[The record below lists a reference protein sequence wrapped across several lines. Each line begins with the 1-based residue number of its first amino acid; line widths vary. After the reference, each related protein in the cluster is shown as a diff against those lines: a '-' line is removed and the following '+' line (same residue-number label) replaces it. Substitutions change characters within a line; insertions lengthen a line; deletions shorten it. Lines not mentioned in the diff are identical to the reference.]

1 MLDIIIEIQNAK
13 DITRIASFEND
24 YDTMIADPSGNLD
37 WIKTNIRGHDYFN
50 SVHSKS
56 IRYEDYVNELPESVF
71 KNIIDFL
78 DNIPYFLSK
87 KF

>member
-1 MLDIIIEIQNAK
+1 M
-13 DITRIASFEND
+13 END
-24 YDTMIADPSGNLD
+24 YDTMIADPAGNLD